1 MRCKSADGKTW
12 TTVRVR
18 ELRER
23 LGLAA
28 YDPTAAT
35 VETISVD
42 ETAGRLK
49 ICVGS
54 VIRLIREGILPA
66 TQLMPSA
73 PWKVPVDALETETV
87 QAGVRAV
94 IARRPRNFAVPQGE
108 KTLRLPGF

>member
-1 MRCKSADGKTW
+1 MKIALLSINSSRRRAEKNSGSRTSG
-12 TTVRVR
+12 VR
-18 ELRER
+18 
-23 LGLAA
+23 
-28 YDPTAAT
+28 TT

-42 ETAGRLK
+42 ETASRLK

-54 VIRLIREGILPA
+54 VIRLIRAAVLPA

-73 PWKVPVDALETETV
+73 PWKVPVDALKTEAV

-94 IARRPRNFAVPQGE
+94 IARRPRNFAVLQGE